1 MGNNFENLDM
11 EEVENKLC
19 QIKDVR
25 AARIIKGKNNSI
37 EEIHILAVPN
47 KGPKQLVRDIESA
60 LMAEY
65 GLPVNHKKVSIAR
78 VIDNTAESPKGEKQ
92 ARLKIISMNT
102 DLSGV
107 YAQVQVLL
115 ELNGQEYEGMARG
128 AASQTGRIRLVA
140 QATLNAAEKFVQ
152 GTYSFALE
160 DVGIINLGCEK
171 VAVACVILVS
181 SFGSEEVFSGSAG
194 IKQNEKDSIM
204 RATLDAINRRFG
216 FLITA

>member
-1 MGNNFENLDM
+1 MGNNFKNLDM

-25 AARIIKGKNNSI
+25 AARIIKGKDNSI

-47 KGPKQLVRDIESA
+47 KGPKQLVHDIESA

-65 GLPVNHKKVSIAR
+65 GLPVNHKKVSIAQ
-78 VIDNTAESPKGEKQ
+78 VIDSTGESPKGEKR
-92 ARLKIISMNT
+92 ARPKIISINT

-107 YAQVQVLL
+107 YAQIQVLL

-128 AASQTGRIRLVA
+128 PASQTGRNRLVA
-140 QATLNAAEKFVQ
+140 QATLNAVEKFIQ
-152 GTYSFALE
+152 GTYGFALE
-160 DVGIINLGCEK
+160 DVGIINLGREK
-171 VAVACVILVS
+171 VAVACVTLVS
-181 SFGSEEVFSGSAG
+181 PFGSEEVFSGSAMV
-194 IKQNEKDSIM
+194 KQNKNDSIV